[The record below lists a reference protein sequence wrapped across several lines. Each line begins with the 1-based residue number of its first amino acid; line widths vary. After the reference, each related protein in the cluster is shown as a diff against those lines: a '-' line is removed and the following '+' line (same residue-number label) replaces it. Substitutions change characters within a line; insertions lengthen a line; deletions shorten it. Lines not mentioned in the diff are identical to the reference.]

1 MIQEK
6 VRILDHKQLTPSY
19 FKLTLASPY
28 ISSHAQPGQFVNVKV
43 SEDCD
48 PLLPR
53 PLSIHRAD
61 PAKQIF
67 ELLYEVVG
75 RGTEELSKFEIGRE
89 LQILGPLGSGF
100 NVKKEIAI
108 LAAGGIGVAPLCFLA
123 EEVIKKAKAV
133 YVFIGAKTADSVLCE
148 KHIRDLGVQV
158 AVATED
164 GTAGKKG
171 LITDILNEFLSSQ
184 LSSELYTL
192 CSLFSCGPQAMLKEV
207 ASLAQQK
214 KIECQVSLEAH
225 MACGVGA
232 CLGCAIETG
241 SGYKMV
247 CKDGPVFPA
256 EEIKW

>member
-28 ISSHAQPGQFVNVKV
+28 ISSHAQPGQFVQVKV

-67 ELLYEVVG
+67 ELLYEIVG

-89 LQILGPLGSGF
+89 LQVLGPLGSGF
-100 NVKKEIAI
+100 KIEKEIAI
-108 LAAGGIGVAPLCFLA
+108 LAAGGMGIAPLHFLA
-123 EEVIKKAKAV
+123 EEALKKTKAI
-133 YVFIGAKTADSVLCE
+133 YVLIGAKTMDLVIGE
-148 KHIRDLGVQV
+148 KELHDLGAQIV
-158 AVATED
+158 VATED

-171 LITDILNEFLSSQ
+171 LITEILNEFLSSQ
-184 LSSELYTL
+184 LSTVHCPLSTVYA
-192 CSLFSCGPQAMLKEV
+192 CGPQAMLKIV
-207 ASLAQQK
+207 AEIAQQK
-214 KIECQVSLEAH
+214 KIDCQVSMEAH

-232 CLGCAIETG
+232 CLGCAIETR

-247 CKDGPVFPA
+247 CRDGPVFPA